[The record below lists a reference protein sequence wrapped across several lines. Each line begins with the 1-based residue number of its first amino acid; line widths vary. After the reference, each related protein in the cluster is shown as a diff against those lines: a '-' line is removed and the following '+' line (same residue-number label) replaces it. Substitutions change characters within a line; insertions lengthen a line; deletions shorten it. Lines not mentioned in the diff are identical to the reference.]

1 MSGYFLLS
9 IIASCV
15 FLVLS
20 FFIPYV
26 AALTLYFIV
35 IVFGIVHSSHQLKKT
50 GDGYVKTVYPEIYIK
65 YMEIYKKYI
74 ESINKNLW
82 IKSVDIRP
90 QPIASFLAY
99 NRIDLSDL
107 DIGITEKYTSERNI
121 RNLKKDGKLYTKYIV
136 FSVGA
141 MFPVMIVAAIA
152 NPAYW

>member
-35 IVFGIVHSSHQLKKT
+35 IAFGIVHSGHQVEKT
-50 GDGYVKTVYPEIYIK
+50 GDGYVKTAYP
-65 YMEIYKKYI
+65 EIYKKYI
-74 ESINKNLW
+74 EYRNKNVYKNLW
-82 IKSVDIRP
+82 FKSGDLRP
-90 QPIASFLAY
+90 DPIAPFLAY
-99 NRIDLSDL
+99 YQIDLSDL
-107 DIGITEKYTSERNI
+107 DNGITEKYNSDINI
-121 RNLKKDGKLYTKYIV
+121 RNLKKDGELCTKYFI
-136 FSVGA
+136 FSVVA